1 MPTSSWRRGRLRAC
15 VHTIVA
21 LILLSLPLIPARI
34 AGAQSFLVMP
44 DSTNNRIATFDPF
57 NGALI
62 NSNLFALAGG
72 TPIHAMQ
79 VGSEIWVSEQ
89 IGDRISRWSMTGTSL
104 GAITGALDNVRGMEQ
119 VGNTVYLCNTGTAN
133 GAPGRAIAMFDTAGN
148 SLGTFPSAPSAGF
161 GILSHQGSLLVSS
174 DSPNDDIHRYGLAG
188 ADLGTFHNSASV
200 AFMEEMDHATNGDV
214 LCGAFS
220 TNVVARFDPTTGAL
234 ISTFPASGARGVW
247 QLGNGNIMWT
257 SGTGVFV
264 FDVTAQQST
273 QVYAGGGRFID
284 IVSVP
289 EPTGVL
295 AIAGLSAVLTI
306 RRRDLR

>member
-1 MPTSSWRRGRLRAC
+1 MGGEDMPTRAL
-15 VHTIVA
+15 TRIVFA
-21 LILLSLPLIPARI
+21 LILLSALSIVPFAH
-34 AGAQSFLVMP
+34 AQQYLMMP
-44 DSTNNRIATFDPF
+44 DSTNNRIALFDPF
-57 NGALI
+57 NGSLV
-62 NSNLFALAGG
+62 NSSYFALAGG

-79 VGSEIWVSEQ
+79 VGSEVWVSEQ
-89 IGDRISRWSMTGTSL
+89 VGDRVSRWSLTGTSL
-104 GAITGALDNVRGMEQ
+104 GAITGGLDNIRGMEQ
-119 VGNTVYLCNTGTAN
+119 VGSTVYVTNSGTAN
-133 GAPGRAIAMFDTAGN
+133 SAPGAALVMYDMAGN
-148 SLGTFPSAPSAGF
+148 PLGNFATALAPSPF
-161 GILSHQGSLLVSS
+161 GALSHQGALLVSS
-174 DSPNDDIHRYGLAG
+174 SSANDDIHRYGLAG

-306 RRRDLR
+306 RRRDTR